1 MNVSEPA
8 ASGEVTR
15 LLADWRAGNQSAL
28 DQLTPIVYKELH
40 RLAGSYLR
48 RERPGHTLQPTA
60 LVNEAYM
67 RLAGQDHQNWESR
80 TQFFGVAAQ
89 LMRMIL
95 VDHVRRRLAGKR
107 GGGAQQAVLE
117 EAFFVSEEREPALL
131 ALDDALTDLAAF
143 DARKAKI
150 IELRYFGGL
159 TTPEVAQS
167 VGIST
172 ATVEREARS
181 AQLWMARHMA
191 GETPA

>member
-1 MNVSEPA
+1 MLVPEPVS
-8 ASGEVTR
+8 SGEVTR
-15 LLADWRAGNQSAL
+15 LLADWRAGSQSAL
-28 DQLTPIVYKELH
+28 DELTPIVYNELR

-95 VDHVRRRLAGKR
+95 VDPGRRKLAGKR
-107 GGGAQQAVLE
+107 GGGARQAVLE

-131 ALDDALTDLAAF
+131 ALDDALTELAAF
-143 DARKAKI
+143 DPRKARI
-150 IELRYFGGL
+150 VELRYFGGL
-159 TTPEVAQS
+159 TSEEVAQS
-167 VGIST
+167 IGISS
-172 ATVEREARS
+172 ATVVRETRS
-181 AQLWMARHMA
+181 AQLWIARHMA
-191 GETPA
+191 GETPS

>member
-1 MNVSEPA
+1 MHVPEPVS
-8 ASGEVTR
+8 SGEVTR
-15 LLADWRAGNQSAL
+15 LLADWRAGSQSAL
-28 DQLTPIVYKELH
+28 DELTPIVYNELR

-95 VDHVRRRLAGKR
+95 VDHVRRKLAGKR
-107 GGGAQQAVLE
+107 GGGARQAVLE

-131 ALDDALTDLAAF
+131 ALDDALTELAAF
-143 DARKAKI
+143 DPRKARI
-150 IELRYFGGL
+150 VELRYFGGL
-159 TTPEVAQS
+159 TSEEVAQS
-167 VGIST
+167 IGISS
-172 ATVEREARS
+172 ATVVRETRS
-181 AQLWMARHMA
+181 AQLWIARHMA
-191 GETPA
+191 GETPS

>member
-1 MNVSEPA
+1 
-8 ASGEVTR
+8 
-15 LLADWRAGNQSAL
+15 
-28 DQLTPIVYKELH
+28 
-40 RLAGSYLR
+40 
-48 RERPGHTLQPTA
+48 
-60 LVNEAYM
+60 M